1 MFDERE
7 ENLGPTK
14 IFARMEYCIIVA
26 VALNENWISAAEQKK
41 RRRHMLFAEVEKFA
55 VIKEKVG

>member
-7 ENLGPTK
+7 ENMGPAK

-41 RRRHMLFAEVEKFA
+41 KAPHAVRRS
-55 VIKEKVG
+55 